1 MGICETEQG
10 SIVEPLGKM
19 AEEQDENVEAPSKEE
34 LQDAAEEEF
43 ANVSRPPRIP
53 FRSGSSYPPPGDAGY
68 GGRGHTGV
76 CVEVWLRGPESMGPA
91 RARPWP
97 SFTSTPRPRALPH
110 ETRTLPPSFA
120 TLPAYSFVSTRP
132 APTP

>member
-53 FRSGSSYPPPGDAGY
+53 FRSGSSYPPHWCQSLTVTLVTGGAAIRARAVR
-68 GGRGHTGV
+68 GGRV
-76 CVEVWLRGPESMGPA
+76 
-91 RARPWP
+91 
-97 SFTSTPRPRALPH
+97 
-110 ETRTLPPSFA
+110 
-120 TLPAYSFVSTRP
+120 
-132 APTP
+132 